1 MTQSCG
7 REIHR
12 VVARAR
18 RKEVGMRRNHRLP
31 QGKVHRL
38 VHDSGVLVGNRL
50 DDPTHRELHVYTPPG
65 WSQGENLPLLVNLP
79 GFWGSG
85 LGQTAWRA
93 VGENVPER
101 LDRLISEGSMPPVVV
116 AFPDC
121 STRLRGNQ
129 YVNSVGTGNY
139 ADYLV
144 QEIVPFVEDGFSC
157 GGEGRRGL
165 FGKSSGGY
173 GAAWHGM
180 HQADFWAAISANS
193 ADMGFDVHQLPEFY
207 AALDVLQDFDW
218 SIEKFVDHFES
229 KDKPSAAERSC
240 LMFCAMSAFY
250 DPDPEAPLGMRLPGD
265 PYTAQLDP
273 ERWENWL
280 RHDPVVLVEEHV
292 KDLRRLK
299 AIWLDCGNRDQFRMH
314 FGMRRFHRKLE
325 EYGVPH
331 VYEEFDDDHTAVD
344 YRMDR
349 FLPFLARAL
358 SG

>member
-1 MTQSCG
+1 
-7 REIHR
+7 
-12 VVARAR
+12 
-18 RKEVGMRRNHRLP
+18 
-31 QGKVHRL
+31 
-38 VHDSGVLVGNRL
+38 
-50 DDPTHRELHVYTPPG
+50 
-65 WSQGENLPLLVNLP
+65 
-79 GFWGSG
+79 
-85 LGQTAWRA
+85 
-93 VGENVPER
+93 
-101 LDRLISEGSMPPVVV
+101 MPPVVV

-180 HQADFWAAISANS
+180 HHADFWAAISANS